1 MTKSLLSKAADVGHA
16 YQPARLLDDVAVND
30 DFQKLMHEARAAL
43 LAARRAIWR
52 ARVTAAAIER
62 EIQKLPR
69 KIFCIAPG
77 LGDAYDCPIEYRK

>member
-1 MTKSLLSKAADVGHA
+1 VT
-16 YQPARLLDDVAVND
+16 RD
-30 DFQKLMHEARAAL
+30 DFEKLMHEGRAAS

-77 LGDAYDCPIEYRK
+77 LGDAYDCWIEYRK

>member
-1 MTKSLLSKAADVGHA
+1 
-16 YQPARLLDDVAVND
+16 
-30 DFQKLMHEARAAL
+30 MHEARAAL
-43 LAARRAIWR
+43 LAARRAIWP

-77 LGDAYDCPIEYRK
+77 LGDAYDCWIEYRK

>member
-16 YQPARLLDDVAVND
+16 YQRARLLDDAAVND

-43 LAARRAIWR
+43 LAARRAIWP
-52 ARVTAAAIER
+52 ARITAAAIER
-62 EIQKLPR
+62 QIQKLPR

-77 LGDAYDCPIEYRK
+77 LGDACDCRIEYRK